1 MLDWCLEPLFDLA
14 PEPPLN
20 SGLTIEFSEVEA
32 MRCAFGDSVFSQYT
46 RVVGQRFCAEVKSGP
61 FVSALN
67 DDKFAFVISKRA
79 VPDMRR
85 RCQKTAC
92 AAERA
97 YR

>member
-20 SGLTIEFSEVEA
+20 SGPLTIEFSEVEA
-32 MRCAFGDSVFSQYT
+32 MRYAFGDSVFSQYT
-46 RVVGQRFCAEVKSGP
+46 GVVGQRFCAEVKSGP

-79 VPDMRR
+79 VRDMCR
-85 RCQKTAC
+85 RCQKNC
-92 AAERA
+92 LRG
-97 YR
+97 